1 MDNIVEAVTLLRQ
14 QSELE
19 SQILQGD
26 GTAAATE
33 HALEATRRR
42 LRGAPTSVQRR
53 AADRSGPGV
62 APRIGS
68 RPRMSVRGAVRT
80 RYTRLEW
87 PFPPTVVLELS
98 DLRAP
103 KQSLTASVDCG
114 ASAATGSSAPS
125 HRGQVAGS
133 ELKFGSLAR
142 DLKDTFCLE
151 RHLCTISIEFT
162 AMPPA

>member
-87 PFPPTVVLELS
+87 PLRSENSGRSRPRWSLS
-98 DLRAP
+98 LVICEP
-103 KQSLTASVDCG
+103 QS
-114 ASAATGSSAPS
+114 S
-125 HRGQVAGS
+125 H
-133 ELKFGSLAR
+133 
-142 DLKDTFCLE
+142 
-151 RHLCTISIEFT
+151 
-162 AMPPA
+162 